1 MLLNWVYVNNAFG
14 PCKLNGRIHPYRK
27 GYCSF
32 LEFIVQVLQLDLCF
46 CLVLQ
51 DKAALSQDS
60 VSSANIPNS
69 PAIEEATEKLR
80 SPRRKLPAPKSKS
93 AVTDSVGSPVV
104 EKEND
109 SPDQN
114 KTETGSPNGK

>member
-1 MLLNWVYVNNAFG
+1 MSDCSH
-14 PCKLNGRIHPYRK
+14 PC
-27 GYCSF
+27 
-32 LEFIVQVLQLDLCF
+32 VQVLQLDLCF
-46 CLVLQ
+46 CLLLQ
-51 DKAALSQDS
+51 DKSALSQDS
-60 VSSANIPNS
+60 VGSTNIPNS
-69 PAIEEATEKLR
+69 PAVEEATEKLR

-114 KTETGSPNGK
+114 KTETDSLNGK